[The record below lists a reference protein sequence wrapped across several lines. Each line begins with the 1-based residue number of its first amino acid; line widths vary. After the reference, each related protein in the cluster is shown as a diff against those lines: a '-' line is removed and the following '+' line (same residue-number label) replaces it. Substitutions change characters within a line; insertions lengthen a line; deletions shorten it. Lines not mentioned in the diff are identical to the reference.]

1 MGAVFQAV
9 HVTTDEVVAI
19 KLIEASAE
27 RSERRNAALL
37 QEVRAMARLDHPGIV
52 TVLDTGTVG
61 AAAAEAS
68 DGRAPAGSTWLAM
81 EYVAGDN
88 LVDRCGCADWQ
99 EVKRTLLELLDALAH
114 AHGRRVIHR
123 DLKPSNV
130 LLDST
135 SGRVKLTDF
144 GLAHAVGSQDADERK
159 AVEGT
164 PHYMAP
170 EQIEGRWRDF
180 GP

>member
-1 MGAVFQAV
+1 M
-9 HVTTDEVVAI
+9 
-19 KLIEASAE
+19 
-27 RSERRNAALL
+27 
-37 QEVRAMARLDHPGIV
+37 
-52 TVLDTGTVG
+52 
-61 AAAAEAS
+61 
-68 DGRAPAGSTWLAM
+68 
-81 EYVAGDN
+81 
-88 LVDRCGCADWQ
+88 
-99 EVKRTLLELLDALAH
+99 
-114 AHGRRVIHR
+114 
-123 DLKPSNV
+123 